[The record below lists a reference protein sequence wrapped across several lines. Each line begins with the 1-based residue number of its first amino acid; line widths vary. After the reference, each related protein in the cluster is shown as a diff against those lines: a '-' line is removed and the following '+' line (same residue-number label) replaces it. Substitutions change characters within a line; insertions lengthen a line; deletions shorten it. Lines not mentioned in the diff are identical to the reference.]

1 MTETTGNT
9 PADGADLDEGG
20 APKGGEAEAASSP
33 TDAADAERGISPDAP
48 KANDSAASERRG
60 LLRSTAIVSA
70 ATTASRILGLI
81 REQLFAALI
90 GAGFY
95 GDAFVVAFRIPNLLR
110 DLFAEGALSA
120 AFVPTFAK
128 AEKAKGADFANGL
141 ANRLVGALLLI
152 VGTLTLLGILFA
164 DQIVFLLASGFSDI
178 PGKAELTASLARLM
192 MPFLPAI
199 SLAAVMMGM
208 LNARKSFGA
217 PALAPALFN
226 LTAIAAG
233 AALKLFGA
241 ADKTAVIGWSVG
253 TLLGGVA
260 QFAVQLFPLS
270 RFGYR
275 FRPAFR
281 NLWHDSDLRHIA
293 FLMAP
298 AVLGLAAT
306 EANIFINTQF
316 ASQQDGANA
325 WLNFAFRLMYLPI
338 GVFGVAV
345 ATVTTTS
352 LARKA
357 ADKDLAGM
365 KQSLA
370 DGLRLIAFLA
380 LPSMAG
386 LMVLAEPIIRLI
398 YQYGRFTADDTLHTA
413 LALQGYAVGL
423 FAYSSVKVAAPA
435 FYALDMPR
443 IPLLGSVA
451 AVVTNLIFNLCLFS
465 RLGYLGL
472 AVGTALGS
480 WVNFAI
486 LSSVFARQTRGAG
499 SLPAGF
505 FFEILR
511 TAGAALAMGAAVFG
525 ALKGCDHLLESWGFG
540 SLVLWVR
547 VLRALGGVA
556 VGVASYALFAWVL
569 RLSMLREVLSA
580 IQRRLRR
587 RKQAAAHD

>member
-1 MTETTGNT
+1 MTHPSGNT
-9 PADGADLDEGG
+9 PPAQD
-20 APKGGEAEAASSP
+20 
-33 TDAADAERGISPDAP
+33 DAAEPPQGG
-48 KANDSAASERRG
+48 SASAGERRG

-70 ATTASRILGLI
+70 ATTASRLLGLI

-90 GAGFY
+90 GAGFWA
-95 GDAFVVAFRIPNLLR
+95 DAFVVAFRIPNLLR

-128 AEKAKGADFANGL
+128 AEKEKGQAFANGL
-141 ANRLVGALLLI
+141 ANRLVGALLI
-152 VGTLTLLGILFA
+152 VVGTLTLLGILFA

-208 LNARKSFGA
+208 LNARRSFGA

-233 AALKLFGA
+233 AGLKLFGA

-253 TLLGGVA
+253 TLLGGAA

-275 FRPAFR
+275 FRPVFR
-281 NLWHDSDLRHIA
+281 DLWRDSDLRHIA

-316 ASQQDGANA
+316 ASRQDGANA
-325 WLNFAFRLMYLPI
+325 WLNYAFRLMYLPI

-357 ADKDLAGM
+357 AEKDLSGM

-370 DGLRLIAFLA
+370 EGLKLIAFLA

-398 YQYGRFTADDTLHTA
+398 YQYGRFTGTDTQQTA
-413 LALQGYAVGL
+413 LALQGYAIGL
-423 FAYSSVKVAAPA
+423 FAYSSVKVTAPA
-435 FYALDMPR
+435 FYALDRPR

-451 AVVTNLIFNLCLFS
+451 AVATNLTFNLCFFH
-465 RLGYLGL
+465 RIGYLGL

-480 WVNFAI
+480 WVNFTI
-486 LSSVFARQTRGAG
+486 LASAFARQTKGAG
-499 SLPAGF
+499 SLSQGF
-505 FFEILR
+505 ASEIFR
-511 TAGAALAMGAAVFG
+511 TLCAALAMGAAVFG
-525 ALKGCDHLLESWGFG
+525 ALSGCDLLLDARGLG
-540 SLVLWVR
+540 RTLLWVR
-547 VLRALGGVA
+547 LLRALGGVG
-556 VGVASYALFAWVL
+556 VGVAVYALLAYLL
-569 RLSMLREVLSA
+569 RLSMLREALGA
-580 IQRRLRR
+580 LRR
-587 RKQAAAHD
+587 RLGRRTKAATP